1 MRLRHPPGRAGRL
14 WLDHRLALAERG
26 ADLLDKKRRV
36 LAQEERRL
44 RVLARQTADGWQSA
58 AREAETWLNRAAI
71 LAGDEKLAML
81 AIQQPRA
88 GVKVIMRSSMGV
100 TFAAETE
107 IDLGAEMVHASG
119 GSAAADLAVV
129 ATRRAVVAAVDEAV
143 AQSALKRVSR
153 ERLLTTRR
161 QRAVERRW
169 VPALSA
175 AARSLEAALDELER
189 EEATR
194 AVWVRK
200 RAESRS

>member
-44 RVLARQTADGWQSA
+44 RMLARQTAEAWRRA
-58 AREAETWLNRAAI
+58 AREADTWLNRAAVI
-71 LAGDEKLAML
+71 AGEEKLAML
-81 AIQQPRA
+81 AVQQPPA
-88 GVKVIMRSSMGV
+88 GVKVHLRSSMGV

-107 IDLGAEMVHASG
+107 IDLGADTVNVSG

-129 ATRRAVVAAVDEAV
+129 ATRRAIVAAVDEAV
-143 AQSALKRVSR
+143 AQSALRRVSA

-175 AARSLEAALDELER
+175 AARRLEAALDELER

-194 AVWVRK
+194 ALWVRK
-200 RAESRS
+200 RTASRS